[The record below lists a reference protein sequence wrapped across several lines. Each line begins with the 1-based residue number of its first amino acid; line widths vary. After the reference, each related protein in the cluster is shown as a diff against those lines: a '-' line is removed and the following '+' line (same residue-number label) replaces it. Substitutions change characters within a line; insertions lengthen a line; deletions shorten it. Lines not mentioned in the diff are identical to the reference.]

1 MIQSYLS
8 GLQTIPWISWLALC
22 TDTVSYRTLYRQV
35 CAFPIH
41 GQSMNLPQV
50 GSNQVAET
58 SDDEDDQQKQG
69 GPELN
74 FEHNGK
80 GCEYLC
86 ILFFK
91 NLQESQ
97 EIVFPFV
104 IMGYYV

>member
-1 MIQSYLS
+1 
-8 GLQTIPWISWLALC
+8 
-22 TDTVSYRTLYRQV
+22 
-35 CAFPIH
+35 
-41 GQSMNLPQV
+41 MNLPQV
-50 GSNQVAET
+50 GSNQVVET
-58 SDDEDDQQKQG
+58 SDDEDDQRKQD

-80 GCEYLC
+80 SCEYLC

>member
-1 MIQSYLS
+1 M
-8 GLQTIPWISWLALC
+8 
-22 TDTVSYRTLYRQV
+22 

-58 SDDEDDQQKQG
+58 SDDEDDQQKQD

-86 ILFFK
+86 ILFF
-91 NLQESQ
+91 
-97 EIVFPFV
+97 
-104 IMGYYV
+104 